1 MAEALGIE
9 THGSLG
15 IVLWA
20 AANKLVTPKD
30 AQAILAGLEKSSLWM
45 SPRVR
50 AAARSALG
58 KMLR

>member
-15 IVLWA
+15 VLLWA
-20 AANKLVTPKD
+20 AANKLVT
-30 AQAILAGLEKSSLWM
+30 QAEAEALLAGLEKSSLWM

-50 AAARSALG
+50 AAARSALE